1 MNFTQTQI
9 TEILDEIANG
19 KNGYQELLK
28 LSLESI
34 MRSERDEF
42 NNLNPPERSFRTT
55 LLLFEMLKCI
65 QYLNN
70 FYYFHDVAD
79 AYQIKNQTGLYFLTL
94 QVVGCGYIYS
104 STKNFVGL
112 LNLMVIAEL

>member
-1 MNFTQTQI
+1 MQLSKLIALKGYCTKKCVKLKKDDFCIEPQKLKNMNFTQTQI

-42 NNLNPPERSFRTT
+42 NNLNSNIWNKRVFFNF
-55 LLLFEMLKCI
+55 LL
-65 QYLNN
+65 
-70 FYYFHDVAD
+70 
-79 AYQIKNQTGLYFLTL
+79 IK
-94 QVVGCGYIYS
+94 I
-104 STKNFVGL
+104 
-112 LNLMVIAEL
+112 